1 MAKEFGFSY
10 KEITEKIPYKELLLL
25 YFSNREMIIEMNKEI
40 NKSYETK
47 EKKNKVVFTKNKDGV
62 PNFFNF

>member
-25 YFSNREMIIEMNKEI
+25 YFSNREMIFEMNKEI